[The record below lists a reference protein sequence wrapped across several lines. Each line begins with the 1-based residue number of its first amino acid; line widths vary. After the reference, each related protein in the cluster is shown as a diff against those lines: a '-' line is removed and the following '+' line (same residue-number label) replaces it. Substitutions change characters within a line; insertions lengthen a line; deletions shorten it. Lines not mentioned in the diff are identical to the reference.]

1 MAKIGEIYSPSE
13 VSFEDKDTRIIVD
26 AIRCGRVEY
35 TNLITKEYGEITI
48 DDFGWYYDKFDMLMP
63 LPPIIEADTTESED

>member
-1 MAKIGEIYSPSE
+1 MEIGKIYKPSE

-35 TNLITKEYGEITI
+35 TNLTNKEYGVISI
-48 DDFGWYYDKFDMLMP
+48 DDFDRYYDKVK
-63 LPPIIEADTTESED
+63 SKK